1 MLSTTGVLHQLIF
14 LITLLQLLICQ
25 TPASETNARLA
36 GVANR
41 PNIVVFLIDDL
52 GYADVGF
59 NGCSDIPTPQI
70 DALASAGTVLAA
82 HYVQPVCSPTR
93 AALMTGRYAVRTG
106 VYTIVRPNARWGLP
120 LAERTLATA
129 LHEAGYETAI
139 TGKWHLGEFEA
150 AYRPTARGFDHQYGH
165 YFGALDYFTHI
176 RDGQADWYRND
187 QPLKE
192 SGYTTELLASEAVRL
207 IQDRQTRGT
216 DKPLFLYVPF
226 NGVHAPLQVPDR
238 YLAPFQNIKGNRR
251 TYAGM
256 LAAVDEAIGRIVAA
270 LRDAGQLNNT
280 LIVLSADNGG
290 PNPDALTRNTPYR
303 AGKGTLYEGGIRSAA
318 CVTWPDRI
326 PAGRR
331 IDEPVHIIDWF
342 PTFVEAAGG
351 SLTQPLPLDGKSLL
365 PTLTAGQ
372 PSPHKSLLLV
382 QSPTRAAVRAG
393 DWKLLRLAG
402 PATEPVAE
410 ETDKGAPAAAKGK
423 AKAKA
428 RKNNDTAEAL
438 QLYNL
443 RQDPGE
449 SQNMATSQPAKVR
462 ELQQLLD
469 QWLQNAVPSGVPAE

>member
-1 MLSTTGVLHQLIF
+1 MLF
-14 LITLLQLLICQ
+14 
-25 TPASETNARLA
+25 
-36 GVANR
+36 
-41 PNIVVFLIDDL
+41 
-52 GYADVGF
+52 
-59 NGCSDIPTPQI
+59 
-70 DALASAGTVLAA
+70 
-82 HYVQPVCSPTR
+82 
-93 AALMTGRYAVRTG
+93 
-106 VYTIVRPNARWGLP
+106 
-120 LAERTLATA
+120 
-129 LHEAGYETAI
+129 
-139 TGKWHLGEFEA
+139 
-150 AYRPTARGFDHQYGH
+150 
-165 YFGALDYFTHI
+165 
-176 RDGQADWYRND
+176 
-187 QPLKE
+187 
-192 SGYTTELLASEAVRL
+192 
-207 IQDRQTRGT
+207 
-216 DKPLFLYVPF
+216 
-226 NGVHAPLQVPDR
+226 
-238 YLAPFQNIKGNRR
+238 
-251 TYAGM
+251 
-256 LAAVDEAIGRIVAA
+256 
-270 LRDAGQLNNT
+270 
-280 LIVLSADNGG
+280 
-290 PNPDALTRNTPYR
+290 
-303 AGKGTLYEGGIRSAA
+303 RS
-318 CVTWPDRI
+318 DRI

-393 DWKLLRLAG
+393 DWKLLRLSG